1 MIITKHGSFK
11 SIQKATTD
19 SVAFMSFQL
28 ATCELFCS
36 MAFQQS
42 PFGKAQ
48 HIQVKGYKQPHPYQ
62 EQKQNNNNDKTV
74 SDEYNVMAHFEDMEI
89 TLTVI
94 EGVSKKRWKL
104 VKTQKDFDDIKA
116 MYDRIKVA
124 VNNGKMNCVMPGK

>member
-1 MIITKHGSFK
+1 
-11 SIQKATTD
+11 
-19 SVAFMSFQL
+19 
-28 ATCELFCS
+28 

-48 HIQVKGYKQPHPYQ
+48 DIKVKGYKQQHPYQ